1 MDRQIFGFLNID
13 KALGVTSHDV
23 VARIRRELKLRK
35 VGHAGTLDP
44 LATGVLVICLGP
56 ATRLSE
62 YVMHST
68 KRYIAQ
74 VRFGS
79 VTTTD
84 DNEGEIVA
92 EYHTDKLTRA
102 DVEAALP
109 AFTGDILQKP
119 PVFSA
124 IKQGGRKLYEMARAG
139 VAVDVPTRQV
149 RIDAILFQDW
159 QPPVAVLDVTCSSG
173 TYIRSLAR
181 DLGEALGVGAHLA
194 GLRRVMSGGFLIED
208 TLALDAVLADPQ
220 WTRHLVSPARALAN
234 WRRIDLDAS
243 MATII
248 AHGGAIPA
256 EAGAENELA
265 LTYAPSSGLLA
276 VVRREQAMW
285 VPQKVFWRD

>member
-1 MDRQIFGFLNID
+1 MFGFLNID

-35 VGHAGTLDP
+35 AGHAGTLDP

-68 KRYIAQ
+68 KRYVAQ
-74 VRFGS
+74 VHFGR

-84 DNEGEIVA
+84 DSEGEVIA
-92 EYHTDKLTRA
+92 EHATDKLTRA
-102 DVEAALP
+102 DVEAALA

-139 VAVDVPTRQV
+139 IAVDVPARQV
-149 RIDAILFQDW
+149 RIDSILFQDW

-181 DLGEALGVGAHLA
+181 DLGEALDVGAYLA
-194 GLRRVMSGGFLIED
+194 GLRRVMSGSFHID
-208 TLALDAVLADPQ
+208 DAATLDAILADSE
-220 WTRHLVSPARALAN
+220 WTRHLVSPQHALAN

-243 MATII
+243 LATTI

-256 EAGAENELA
+256 EIGADNELA
-265 LTYAPSSGLLA
+265 LTFAPSDELLA
-276 VVRREQAMW
+276 VVRREQALW